1 MIKSNEKLKKALKH
15 TPGFLFV
22 AFWVTFAFVIIGWV
36 FIASLSSTRDIF
48 KGTFLSNGI
57 TFDNYRKALIH
68 NKALLNL
75 LNSIIYTVPTCLF
88 VILISAPA
96 AYCISRFS
104 FTGKGILNK
113 VILICLGIPSI
124 MIIMPLFSIV
134 NFLNISE
141 SRFTL
146 ILIYTTTSTPFT
158 VFFLMSFF
166 KGISTSFEEAAAID
180 GCSPVRTFW
189 IIMFPLAQSA
199 IITVTIFNFIAKWN
213 EYFMALVFANK
224 SELRP
229 IGVGLYQTIKSMMNS
244 GDWAGM
250 FASVVIVFIPTLIIY
265 VALSEKIV
273 NGITAGG
280 VKG

>member
-1 MIKSNEKLKKALKH
+1 MNKSKDHYLKILKH
-15 TPGFLFV
+15 SPGFLFV
-22 AFWVTFAFVIIGWV
+22 TLWVSFAFVMISWV
-36 FIASLSSTRDIF
+36 VLASLSSTRDIF
-48 KGTFLSNGI
+48 TGTFLSNGI
-57 TFDNYRKALIH
+57 TLANYKKVLIY

-75 LNSIIYTVPTCLF
+75 LNSIIYTVPTCIF
-88 VILISAPA
+88 VLLISAPA
-96 AYCISRFS
+96 AYCLSRFS
-104 FTGKGILNK
+104 FKGKGLLNNI
-113 VILICLGIPSI
+113 ILICLGIPSI

-134 NFLNISE
+134 NLLDISE
-141 SRFTL
+141 SRMTL
-146 ILIYTTTSTPFT
+146 ILIYTTTATPFT
-158 VFFLMSFF
+158 TFFLMSFF
-166 KGISTSFEEAAAID
+166 KGISTSYEEAAAID

-199 IITVTIFNFIAKWN
+199 LITVTIFNFIAKWN

-265 VALSEKIV
+265 LFLSEKIV

>member
-1 MIKSNEKLKKALKH
+1 MNKSKEKYKKILGH

-22 AFWVTFAFVIIGWV
+22 SLWVAFAFVIFGWV
-36 FIASLSSTRDIF
+36 ILASLSSTRDIF
-48 KGTFLSNGI
+48 TGTFLSNGI
-57 TFDNYRKALIH
+57 TFNNYKKALIY
-68 NKALLNL
+68 NKAFLNL
-75 LNSIIYTVPTCLF
+75 VNSIIYTVPTCIL

-104 FTGKGILNK
+104 FKGKKVLNK
-113 VILICLGIPSI
+113 LLLICLGIPSI

-146 ILIYTTTSTPFT
+146 ILIYTTTATPFT
-158 VFFLMSFF
+158 TFFLMSFF
-166 KGISTSFEEAAAID
+166 KGISQSFEEAAAID
-180 GCSPVRTFW
+180 GCSPVKTFW

-199 IITVTIFNFIAKWN
+199 ILTVTIFNFIAKWN

-250 FASVVIVFIPTLIIY
+250 FASVIIVFIPTLLIY
-265 VALSEKIV
+265 LVLSDKIV
-273 NGITAGG
+273 NGITSGG
-280 VKG
+280 IKG